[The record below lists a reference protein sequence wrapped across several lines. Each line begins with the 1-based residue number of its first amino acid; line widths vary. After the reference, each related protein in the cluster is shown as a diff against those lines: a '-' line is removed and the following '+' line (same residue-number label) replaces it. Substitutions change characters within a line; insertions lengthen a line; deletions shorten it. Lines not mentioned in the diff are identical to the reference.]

1 MKTDGYLL
9 QFKAHTSIVIC
20 VMVKL
25 SLILFRHNL
34 GTSFCNMLSLLDAA
48 LIWPNRNIIWLCF
61 FGLLG
66 FFVSQNDYLYL
77 SSKSVKGAV
86 VTSIEQCHC
95 GFPLPLTSE
104 LCWFLQGLASFRV
117 HCRCF
122 PLMGCGSVSSAKLLA
137 TFCHYRVDHCLLKKH
152 PLCTYSNLML
162 WDNGLG
168 DLGTASKRKNQPK
181 KTPNPEGYV

>member
-1 MKTDGYLL
+1 MLWNRE
-9 QFKAHTSIVIC
+9 IVSAEDIFL
-20 VMVKL
+20 M
-25 SLILFRHNL
+25 IAN
-34 GTSFCNMLSLLDAA
+34 
-48 LIWPNRNIIWLCF
+48 IWLLRRLDQVNF
-61 FGLLG
+61 FFFKSSTESCLWTWRLSGVFGFGAGLLG

-117 HCRCF
+117 HCRCL